1 MQPMLS
7 DRERRILDILA
18 DDAGISVSGLG
29 ERLEVSSVTVRS
41 DLKGL
46 AEKGFIVRTKGGAFP
61 AFHPN
66 ILERQ
71 KSMVEE
77 KKRVAKA
84 AAGLIED
91 GDNVIIVAGTTA
103 GLIVKYL
110 LGKRDVHIVTN
121 STMVLPY
128 GRINPSLR
136 ITFVGGEFRPS
147 AEAMV
152 GPIALREL
160 EQFHVDKAFVGTD
173 GFSVDHGLTAH
184 LVELAEIVKKTAD
197 QAGEIILVADSS
209 KYGKAGFAHI
219 LPLSRVGRIVIDD
232 GLKDEDREVLRNGD
246 ADLVIV

>member
-18 DDAGISVSGLG
+18 DDAGVSVSGLG
-29 ERLEVSSVTVRS
+29 EQLDVSSVTIRS
-41 DLKGL
+41 DLKSL

-61 AFHPN
+61 AFHPG

-77 KKRVAKA
+77 KKRVARA
-84 AAGLIED
+84 AAELVQD
-91 GDNVIIVAGTTA
+91 GDNIIIVAGTTA

-160 EQFHVDKAFVGTD
+160 EQFHVDRAFVGTD
-173 GFSVDHGLTAH
+173 GFTVEHGLTAH
-184 LVELAEIVKKTAD
+184 LVELAEVVKKTAD
-197 QAGEIILVADSS
+197 QAGEIVLVADST

-219 LPLSRVGRIVIDD
+219 LPLSRVGTIIIDN
-232 GLKDEDREVLRNGD
+232 GLSEENQDILRSNG
-246 ADLVIV
+246 ANLVVV